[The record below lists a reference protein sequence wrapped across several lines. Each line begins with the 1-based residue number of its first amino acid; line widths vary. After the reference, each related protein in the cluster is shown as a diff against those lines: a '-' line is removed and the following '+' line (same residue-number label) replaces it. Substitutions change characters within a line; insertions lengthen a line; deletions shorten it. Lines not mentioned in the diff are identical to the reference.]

1 MNHTLKLSLL
11 LVASAAILTGV
22 VYLVGFERTW
32 EAVQQAGPLAFLVS
46 AALSAVLLA
55 LQAGAWA
62 ALNPPIKH
70 RVPFSILLKASTVG
84 MALNIVTPSTYLGG
98 EPGKVL
104 YVGRKTGLPYRE
116 LAGTV
121 VLAKYLEALSF
132 VLFFSFCTLVA
143 AVSYSSILFR
153 ATNLAAGVS
162 MVALA
167 AALLGFFVV
176 LWLSLSRHWTPLT
189 GLVGL
194 FVHLRIGVRFFSKLR
209 ERTREMEAQVSRV
222 FCEEG
227 RAAVRSF
234 ALFVLTHIVI
244 FVRPAFFFLL
254 GSRDSRILFGIG
266 DLSLIFVTCQA
277 LLAFQFTPSGAG
289 TLDAGMIGTF
299 LLVGIAEPQC
309 MAYLLCIR
317 MWDAVLIGGGAIF
330 GAEVGAGF
338 LASKAAPAPAA
349 AADPSEKPRP

>member
-1 MNHTLKLSLL
+1 MNQTLKLSLL
-11 LVASAAILTGV
+11 LLASAAILAAV
-22 VYLVGFERTW
+22 VYIVGFEQTW
-32 EAVQQAGPLAFLVS
+32 QAVQQAGPLAFLVS
-46 AALSAVLLA
+46 GALSAILLA
-55 LQAGAWA
+55 LQAGAWSV
-62 ALNPPIKH
+62 LNPPIQH
-70 RVPFSILLKASTVG
+70 RVPFSVLVKAAAVG

-153 ATNLAAGVS
+153 PTNLTAGVS
-162 MVALA
+162 MVTLA
-167 AALLGFFVV
+167 VALLGFFVV
-176 LWLSLSRHWTPLT
+176 LWLSLARHWKPLT
-189 GLVGL
+189 GLVSM
-194 FVHLRIGVRFFSKLR
+194 FVRLRVGARFFSKLR
-209 ERTREMEAQVSRV
+209 DRTREMEAQMSRV

-227 RAAVRSF
+227 QAAVRAF

-254 GSRDSRILFGIG
+254 GSRDSRVLFGLG
-266 DLSLIFVTCQA
+266 DLCLIFVACQA
-277 LLAFQFTPSGAG
+277 LLAFQLTPSGAG

-299 LLVGIAEPQC
+299 LLVGVAEPQC

-317 MWDAVLIGGGAIF
+317 LWDAILIGGGAIF

-338 LASKAAPAPAA
+338 LTSKAAP
-349 AADPSEKPRP
+349 PSEGRSG